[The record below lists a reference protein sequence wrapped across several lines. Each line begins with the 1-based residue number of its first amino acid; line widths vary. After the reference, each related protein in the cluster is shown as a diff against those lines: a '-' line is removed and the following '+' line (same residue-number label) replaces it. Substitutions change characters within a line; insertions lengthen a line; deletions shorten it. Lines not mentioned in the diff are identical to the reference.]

1 MSKNHI
7 AALRRAE
14 SRLTKVLELDELR
27 MSRGA
32 KTRIEGALKDV
43 SDVIAM
49 ETAKAAVPEGFVRLS
64 VNLNAE
70 TADALK
76 GMRLRQRGPNGS
88 PITFTE
94 TIRRTIGLAK
104 WVFDERDKG
113 RMILSQNS
121 DGTKRK
127 ELVVL

>member
-14 SRLTKVLELDELR
+14 ARLTKVLELDDLR

-49 ETAKAAVPEGFVRLS
+49 ETAKAEVPEGFVRLT

-70 TADALK
+70 TAEALK
-76 GMRLRQRGPNGS
+76 AMRLRQRGPSGS

-94 TIRRTIGLAK
+94 TIRRTIALTK

-127 ELVVL
+127 ELVVI